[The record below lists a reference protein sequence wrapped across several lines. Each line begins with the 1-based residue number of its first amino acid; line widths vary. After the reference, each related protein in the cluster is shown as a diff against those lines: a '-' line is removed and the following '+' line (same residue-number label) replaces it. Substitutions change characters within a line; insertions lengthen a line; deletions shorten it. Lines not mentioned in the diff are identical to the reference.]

1 MIKILTRRTK
11 NIIFCL
17 VFVILIFTLFSCNTS
32 TEDNQKSVST
42 NESTLLPSGQ
52 NSATL
57 QNIIDNANPGETID
71 LSNYKNLTDY
81 TATVNKT
88 LTIKNGSLA
97 NAKLTVLAQDVKLER
112 LEKLSVSTS
121 SKLTINDSKLEKL
134 LIGSNETSRAFLGGT
149 QTTPIVS
156 LKGGEISENIEIK
169 DFNSQLNITD
179 TATKIAKITATT
191 KCKVIL
197 EAGKYEEMS
206 DPIVTNDGEVTR
218 IDMTKGNRPVTLS
231 IYSYP
236 KKVEY
241 NVGDKIDC
249 NGLIVMG
256 VYVASAGQVFKSG
269 GWKGEAKDAVIK
281 WENENDYEIIYNFD
295 TDGTQIVTVRSK
307 NDESVQCYFPVVVKA
322 SSDTNENLSVIKN
335 TTLDKVEK
343 DFRTLYYVGETLDLS
358 CFQVV
363 GEYDNGNKVNLPFT
377 SEPTNGTILKDTG
390 EYTITFYYNEKK
402 LNETATIS
410 VVPAVNVDFTLGNGV
425 ENDEI
430 CTLKV
435 PLGGKVEYPYFPE
448 NEKYSEHLW
457 YSEDIHGIAKDD
469 LIASEDMEIIGYGI
483 DGNKDCIIN
492 FMNLDGSL
500 AKPFNFKANDID
512 EDTGLSILNKELNSI
527 CPLDRI
533 AYIHYTW
540 STNKECDTEHNQNIE
555 KIVECSNNDGT
566 KCLPHYSSVCNI
578 FENNFLLSDKYEITL
593 YPVFHTKEY
602 LIKYLMSSD
611 YAANMNC
618 SASDCVEENGTH
630 YHKQLF
636 NINDESLILRKNTFI
651 AREVFEL
658 NFSGWGI
665 GNSDGTENYDVKY
678 NDCQTFDSEEIKE
691 LIEYIEE
698 STDVFTLELYTVWE

>member
-42 NESTLLPSGQ
+42 NESPLLPSDK

-71 LSNYKNLTDY
+71 LSYYKNLTDY

-156 LKGGEISENIEIK
+156 LKECEISENIEIK

-179 TATKIAKITATT
+179 MVTKIAKITATT

-206 DPIVTNDGEVTR
+206 DPIVTNDGELTR

-281 WENENDYEIIYNFD
+281 WENENDYKIIYNFD

-335 TTLDKVEK
+335 ITLDKVEK

-377 SEPTNGTILKDTG
+377 SEPTNGTILKNTG

-410 VVPAVNVDFTLGNGV
+410 VVSAVNVDFTLGNGV

-500 AKPFNFKANDID
+500 AKTFNFKANDID

-602 LIKYLMSSD
+602 FIKYLMSSD
-611 YAANMNC
+611 YALICNVPLQ
-618 SASDCVEENGTH
+618 DCVEENGTH

-636 NINDESLILRKNTFI
+636 NINDESLILRENTFT
-651 AREVFEL
+651 ANETFDL
-658 NFSGWGI
+658 NFSGWSI
-665 GNSDGTENYDVKY
+665 ANWDTANYGVKY
-678 NDCQTFDSEEIKE
+678 TDCQTFANNEIKN

-698 STDVFTLELYTVWE
+698 STDDSTLELYTVWE

>member
-32 TEDNQKSVST
+32 TEDNYNSVST
-42 NESTLLPSGQ
+42 NESPLLPSDK

-71 LSNYKNLTDY
+71 LSQYKNITDY

-88 LTIKNGSLA
+88 LIIKNGSLA

-156 LKGGEISENIEIK
+156 LKGCEISENIEIK
-169 DFNSQLNITD
+169 YFNSQLNITD

-335 TTLDKVEK
+335 ITLDKVEK

-377 SEPTNGTILKDTG
+377 SEPTNGTILKNTG
-390 EYTITFYYNEKK
+390 EYTITFYYNGKK

-410 VVPAVNVDFTLGNGV
+410 VVSAVNVDFTLGNGV

-500 AKPFNFKANDID
+500 AKTFNFKANDID

-602 LIKYLMSSD
+602 FIKYLMSSD
-611 YAANMNC
+611 YALICNVPLQ
-618 SASDCVEENGTH
+618 DCVEENGTH

-636 NINDESLILRKNTFI
+636 NINDESLILRENTFT
-651 AREVFEL
+651 ANETFDL
-658 NFSGWGI
+658 NFSGWSI
-665 GNSDGTENYDVKY
+665 ANWDTANYGVKY
-678 NDCQTFDSEEIKE
+678 TDCQTFANNEIKN

-698 STDVFTLELYTVWE
+698 STDDSTLELYTVWE

>member
-42 NESTLLPSGQ
+42 NESPLLPSGQ

-71 LSNYKNLTDY
+71 LSYYKNLTDY

-156 LKGGEISENIEIK
+156 LKGCEISENIEIK

-197 EAGKYEEMS
+197 EAGKYKEMS

-241 NVGDKIDC
+241 NVGDEIDC

-335 TTLDKVEK
+335 ITLDKVEK

-377 SEPTNGTILKDTG
+377 SKPTNGTILKDTG
-390 EYTITFYYNEKK
+390 EYTITFYYNEKE

-457 YSEDIHGIAKDD
+457 YSEDIHGISGND

-512 EDTGLSILNKELNSI
+512 EDTGLSILNKDLLSI
-527 CPLDRI
+527 VTLDRFG
-533 AYIHYTW
+533 YVHYTW
-540 STNKECDTEHNQNIE
+540 SIDENCDAEHNQDSD
-555 KIVECSNNDGT
+555 KILECSNNGT

-602 LIKYLMSSD
+602 LIKYLMSND
-611 YAANMNC
+611 YGANMSC

-636 NINDESLILRKNTFI
+636 NINDESLILRKNTFT
-651 AREVFEL
+651 ANETFDL

-665 GNSDGTENYDVKY
+665 GNSSGTENYGVKY
-678 NDCQTFDSEEIKE
+678 TDCQTFANDQIRE
-691 LIEYIEE
+691 LIKYIEE
-698 STDVFTLELYTVWE
+698 SNEVSTLELYTVWE

>member
-1 MIKILTRRTK
+1 M
-11 NIIFCL
+11 
-17 VFVILIFTLFSCNTS
+17 
-32 TEDNQKSVST
+32 ST
-42 NESTLLPSGQ
+42 NESPLLPSGQ

-71 LSNYKNLTDY
+71 LSYYKNLTDY

-156 LKGGEISENIEIK
+156 LKGCEISENIEIK

-206 DPIVTNDGEVTR
+206 DPIVTNDGELTR
-218 IDMTKGNRPVTLS
+218 IDMTKGNKPLTLS

-335 TTLDKVEK
+335 ITLDKVEK

-390 EYTITFYYNEKK
+390 EYTITFYYNEKE

-410 VVPAVNVDFTLGNGV
+410 VVSAVNVDFTLGNGV

-435 PLGGKVEYPYFPE
+435 PLGGKVEYPYFSG
-448 NEKYSEHLW
+448 NEKYSEHIW
-457 YSEDIHGIAKDD
+457 YSKDIQGIVKDD
-469 LIASEDMEIIGYGI
+469 LIANEDMEIIGYGI
-483 DGNKDCIIN
+483 DGDKNCIIN
-492 FMNLDGSL
+492 FMGVDGTL
-500 AKPFNFKANDID
+500 KKTFYFKANDID
-512 EDTGLSILNKELNSI
+512 EDTGLSILNNDLLSI
-527 CPLDRI
+527 VTLDRLG
-533 AYIHYTW
+533 YVHYTW

-566 KCLPHYSSVCNI
+566 KCLPHYSSVCNV
-578 FENNFLLSDKYEITL
+578 FENYFLSSDKYEITV
-593 YPVFHTKEY
+593 YPVFRTKEY
-602 LIKYLMSSD
+602 LIEYLMSSD
-611 YAANMNC
+611 YGAKMSC
-618 SASDCVEENGTH
+618 SASDCVKENGTH

-636 NINDESLILRKNTFI
+636 NINDESLILRKNTFT
-651 AREVFEL
+651 ANETFDL

-665 GNSDGTENYDVKY
+665 GNSGGTENYDVKY
-678 NDCQTFDSEEIKE
+678 NDCQPFNNDQIRE
-691 LIEYIEE
+691 LIKYIEG
-698 STDVFTLELYTVWE
+698 STDDSTLKLYTVWE

>member
-32 TEDNQKSVST
+32 TEDNYNSVST
-42 NESTLLPSGQ
+42 NESPLLPSDK

-71 LSNYKNLTDY
+71 LSQYKNITDY

-88 LTIKNGSLA
+88 LIIKNGSLA

-156 LKGGEISENIEIK
+156 LKGCEISENIEIK

-281 WENENDYEIIYNFD
+281 WENENDSEIIYNFD

-335 TTLDKVEK
+335 ITLDKVEK

-377 SEPTNGTILKDTG
+377 SEPTNGTILKNTG

-410 VVPAVNVDFTLGNGV
+410 VVSAVNVDFTLGNGV

-500 AKPFNFKANDID
+500 AKTFNFKANDID

-602 LIKYLMSSD
+602 FIKYLMSSD
-611 YAANMNC
+611 YALICNVPLQ
-618 SASDCVEENGTH
+618 DCVEENGTH

-636 NINDESLILRKNTFI
+636 NINDESLILRENTFT
-651 AREVFEL
+651 ANETFDL
-658 NFSGWGI
+658 NFSGWSI
-665 GNSDGTENYDVKY
+665 ANWDTANYGVKY
-678 NDCQTFDSEEIKE
+678 TDCQTFANNEIKN

-698 STDVFTLELYTVWE
+698 STDDSTLELYTVWE

>member
-1 MIKILTRRTK
+1 MIKSKISFFS
-11 NIIFCL
+11 I
-17 VFVILIFTLFSCNTS
+17 VILIFTLFSCNTS
-32 TEDNQKSVST
+32 TEDNYNSVST
-42 NESTLLPSGQ
+42 NESPLLPSGQ

-71 LSNYKNLTDY
+71 LSYYKNLTDY

-156 LKGGEISENIEIK
+156 LKECEISENIEIK

-197 EAGKYEEMS
+197 EAGKYDGMN
-206 DPIVTNDGEVTR
+206 DPTVTNDGELTR

-335 TTLDKVEK
+335 ITLDKVEK

-377 SEPTNGTILKDTG
+377 SEPTNGTILKNTG

-410 VVPAVNVDFTLGNGV
+410 VVPAVNVDFTLGNGI

-435 PLGGKVEYPYFPE
+435 PSGGKVEYPYFPE

-483 DGNKDCIIN
+483 DGNKNCIIN

-512 EDTGLSILNKELNSI
+512 EDTGLSILNKDLLSI
-527 CPLDRI
+527 VTLDRFG
-533 AYIHYTW
+533 YVHYTW

-611 YAANMNC
+611 YAANMQC
-618 SASDCVEENGTH
+618 STSDCVKEENGTH

-636 NINDESLILRKNTFI
+636 NINYESLILRENTFT
-651 AREVFEL
+651 ANETFDL
-658 NFSGWGI
+658 NFSG
-665 GNSDGTENYDVKY
+665 
-678 NDCQTFDSEEIKE
+678 
-691 LIEYIEE
+691 
-698 STDVFTLELYTVWE
+698 

>member
-1 MIKILTRRTK
+1 MIKSKISFFS
-11 NIIFCL
+11 I
-17 VFVILIFTLFSCNTS
+17 VILIFTLFSCNTS
-32 TEDNQKSVST
+32 TEDNYNSVST
-42 NESTLLPSGQ
+42 NESPLLPSGQ

-71 LSNYKNLTDY
+71 LSYYKNLTDY

-156 LKGGEISENIEIK
+156 LKECEISENIEIK

-197 EAGKYEEMS
+197 EAGKYDGMN
-206 DPIVTNDGEVTR
+206 DPTVTNDGELTR

-335 TTLDKVEK
+335 ITLDKVEK

-377 SEPTNGTILKDTG
+377 SEPTNGTILKNTG

-410 VVPAVNVDFTLGNGV
+410 VVPAVNVDFTLGNGI

-435 PLGGKVEYPYFPE
+435 PSGGKVEYPYFPE

-483 DGNKDCIIN
+483 DGNKNCIIN

-512 EDTGLSILNKELNSI
+512 EDTGLSILNKDLLSI
-527 CPLDRI
+527 VTLDRFG
-533 AYIHYTW
+533 YVHYTW

-611 YAANMNC
+611 YAANMQC
-618 SASDCVEENGTH
+618 STSDCVKEENGTH

-636 NINDESLILRKNTFI
+636 NINYESLILRENTFT
-651 AREVFEL
+651 ANETFDL
-658 NFSGWGI
+658 NFSGWSI
-665 GNSDGTENYDVKY
+665 ANWNTANYGVKY
-678 NDCQTFDSEEIKE
+678 TDCQKFNNDQIRE
-691 LIEYIEE
+691 LIKYIEE
-698 STDVFTLELYTVWE
+698 SNDVSTLELYTVWK

>member
-32 TEDNQKSVST
+32 TEDNYNSVST
-42 NESTLLPSGQ
+42 NESPLLPSDK

-71 LSNYKNLTDY
+71 LSQYKNITDY

-88 LTIKNGSLA
+88 LIIKNGSLA

-156 LKGGEISENIEIK
+156 LKGCEISENIEIK

-335 TTLDKVEK
+335 ITLDKVEK

-377 SEPTNGTILKDTG
+377 SEPTNGTILKNTG

-410 VVPAVNVDFTLGNGV
+410 VVSAVNVDFTLGNGV

-500 AKPFNFKANDID
+500 AKTFNFKANDID

-578 FENNFLLSDKYEITL
+578 FENNFLLSDKFEITL

-602 LIKYLMSSD
+602 FIKYLMSSD
-611 YAANMNC
+611 YALICNVPLQ
-618 SASDCVEENGTH
+618 DCVEENGTH

-636 NINDESLILRKNTFI
+636 NINDESLILRENTFT
-651 AREVFEL
+651 ANETFDL
-658 NFSGWGI
+658 NFSGWSI
-665 GNSDGTENYDVKY
+665 ANWDTANYGVKY
-678 NDCQTFDSEEIKE
+678 TDCQTFANNEIKN

-698 STDVFTLELYTVWE
+698 STDDSTLELYTVWE

>member
-1 MIKILTRRTK
+1 MIKSKISFFS
-11 NIIFCL
+11 I
-17 VFVILIFTLFSCNTS
+17 VILIFTLFSCNTS
-32 TEDNQKSVST
+32 TEDNYNSVST
-42 NESTLLPSGQ
+42 NESPLLPSGQ

-71 LSNYKNLTDY
+71 LSYYKNLTDY

-156 LKGGEISENIEIK
+156 LKGCEISENIEIK

-335 TTLDKVEK
+335 ITLDKVEK

-377 SEPTNGTILKDTG
+377 SDPSNGSLLKETG
-390 EYTITFYYNEKK
+390 EYQVVFYYDDNKIDE
-402 LNETATIS
+402 EVIT
-410 VVPAVNVDFTLGNGV
+410 VVNAVNVDFTLGNGA

-469 LIASEDMEIIGYGI
+469 LIANENMEIIGYGL
-483 DGNKDCIIN
+483 DGDKDCIIK
-492 FMNLDGSL
+492 FMNVDGNVEKTFS
-500 AKPFNFKANDID
+500 FKANDID
-512 EDTGLSILNKELNSI
+512 EDTGLSILNKDLSSI
-527 CPLDRI
+527 VTLDRLG
-533 AYIHYTW
+533 YVHYTW
-540 STNKECDTEHNQNIE
+540 SIDENCDAEHNQDID
-555 KIVECSNNDGT
+555 KILECFNNGT
-566 KCLPHYSSVCNI
+566 KCLPSYSHVNTV
-578 FENNFLLSDKYEITL
+578 FEYYFLRSNKSEITL

-602 LIKYLMSSD
+602 SIVYIMSSD
-611 YAANMNC
+611 YAANMQC
-618 SASDCVEENGTH
+618 SESDCVKENGTH
-630 YHKQLF
+630 HYHEQQF
-636 NINDESLILRKNTFI
+636 DINEEVLILRKNTFT
-651 AREVFEL
+651 ANETFDL
-658 NFSGWGI
+658 NFSGWSI
-665 GNSDGTENYDVKY
+665 ANWDTANYGVKY
-678 NDCQTFDSEEIKE
+678 TDCQRFNNDKIRE
-691 LIEYIEE
+691 LIKYIEE
-698 STDVFTLELYTVWE
+698 SNDVSTLELYTVWE

>member
-1 MIKILTRRTK
+1 MIKSKISFFS
-11 NIIFCL
+11 I
-17 VFVILIFTLFSCNTS
+17 VILIFTLFSCNTS
-32 TEDNQKSVST
+32 TEDNYNSVST

-71 LSNYKNLTDY
+71 LSYYKNLTDY

-156 LKGGEISENIEIK
+156 LKGCEISENIEIK

-335 TTLDKVEK
+335 ITLDKVEK

-469 LIASEDMEIIGYGI
+469 LIANENMEIIGYGL
-483 DGNKDCIIN
+483 DGNKNCIIN

-500 AKPFNFKANDID
+500 AKTFSFKANDID
-512 EDTGLSILNKELNSI
+512 EDTGLSILNKDLLSI
-527 CPLDRI
+527 VTLDRLG
-533 AYIHYTW
+533 YLHYTW

-555 KIVECSNNDGT
+555 KIGECSNNDGT

-593 YPVFHTKEY
+593 YPVFHTKKY
-602 LIKYLMSSD
+602 LIKYLMSND
-611 YAANMNC
+611 YAANMGC

-636 NINDESLILRKNTFI
+636 NINDESLILRKNTFT
-651 AREVFEL
+651 ANETFDL

-665 GNSDGTENYDVKY
+665 GNSSGTENYGVKY
-678 NDCQTFDSEEIKE
+678 TDCQTFANNEIKN

-698 STDVFTLELYTVWE
+698 STDDSTLELYTVWE

>member
-1 MIKILTRRTK
+1 MIKSKISFFS
-11 NIIFCL
+11 I
-17 VFVILIFTLFSCNTS
+17 VILIFTLFSCNTS
-32 TEDNQKSVST
+32 TEDNYNSVST

-71 LSNYKNLTDY
+71 LSYYKNLTDY

-156 LKGGEISENIEIK
+156 LKECEISENIEIK

-197 EAGKYEEMS
+197 EAGKYDGMN
-206 DPIVTNDGEVTR
+206 DPTVTNDGELTR
-218 IDMTKGNRPVTLS
+218 IDMTKGNKPLTLS
-231 IYSYP
+231 IYSHP
-236 KKVEY
+236 KKTEY
-241 NVGDKIDC
+241 NVGEKIDC
-249 NGLIVMG
+249 NGLVVMG
-256 VYVASAGQVFKSG
+256 VYAPQSSELFKTG

-335 TTLDKVEK
+335 ITLDKVEK

-410 VVPAVNVDFTLGNGV
+410 VVPAVNVDFAFGNGV
-425 ENDEI
+425 ENAEI

-448 NEKYSEHLW
+448 NEKYEDHIW
-457 YSEDIHGIAKDD
+457 YSKDIQGISGND

-500 AKPFNFKANDID
+500 AKTFNFKANDID
-512 EDTGLSILNKELNSI
+512 EDTGLSILNKDLLSI
-527 CPLDRI
+527 VILDRFG
-533 AYIHYTW
+533 YVHYTW
-540 STNKECDTEHNQNIE
+540 SIDENCDAEHNQDFD
-555 KIVECSNNDGT
+555 KIVECFNNGT
-566 KCLPHYSSVCNI
+566 KCLPHYSSVCNV
-578 FENNFLLSDKYEITL
+578 FENYFLSSDKYEITL
-593 YPVFHTKEY
+593 YPVFYTKEY
-602 LIKYLMSSD
+602 FIKYLMSSD
-611 YAANMNC
+611 YAANMQC
-618 SASDCVEENGTH
+618 FASDCVEENGTH

-636 NINDESLILRKNTFI
+636 NINHESLILRENTFI

-665 GNSDGTENYDVKY
+665 GNSAGTENYDVKY
-678 NDCQTFDSEEIKE
+678 KDCQKFNNDQIRE
-691 LIEYIEE
+691 LIKYIEE
-698 STDVFTLELYTVWE
+698 SNNVFTLELYTVWE

>member
-42 NESTLLPSGQ
+42 NESPLLPSDK

-57 QNIIDNANPGETID
+57 QNIIDNAKLGETID
-71 LSNYKNLTDY
+71 LSQYKNITDY

-88 LTIKNGSLA
+88 LIIKNGSLA
-97 NAKLTVLAQDVKLER
+97 NAKLTVLAEDVQLEG

-134 LIGSNETSRAFLGGT
+134 LIGSDETSRSFDVGT

-156 LKGGEISENIEIK
+156 LKGCEISENIEIK

-218 IDMTKGNRPVTLS
+218 IDMTKENKPVMLS

-269 GWKGEAKDAVIK
+269 GWKGDAKDAVIK
-281 WENENDYEIIYNFD
+281 WENKDDYEIICNFD

-322 SSDTNENLSVIKN
+322 SSDTNENLSGIKN
-335 TTLDKVEK
+335 ITLDKVEK

-358 CFQVV
+358 CFQVI
-363 GEYDNGNKVNLPFT
+363 GHDETGKKINLPFT

-390 EYTITFYYNEKK
+390 EYTITFYYNEKN

-410 VVPAVNVDFTLGNGV
+410 VVNAVNVDFTLGNGA

-435 PLGGKVEYPYFPE
+435 PLGGKVEYPYFSG
-448 NEKYSEHLW
+448 NEKYSEHIW
-457 YSEDIHGIAKDD
+457 YSKDIHGISGND

-500 AKPFNFKANDID
+500 EKPFSFKANDID
-512 EDTGLSILNKELNSI
+512 KDTGLSILNKALLSI
-527 CPLDRI
+527 VTLDRFG
-533 AYIHYTW
+533 YVHYTW
-540 STNKECDTEHNQNIE
+540 STNKECDTEHNQDIE
-555 KIVECSNNDGT
+555 KIVECSNNGS
-566 KCLPHYSSVCNI
+566 KCLFSDSSVCNI
-578 FENNFLLSDKYEITL
+578 FENYFLSSDKYEITL

-602 LIKYLMSSD
+602 LIEYLMSSD
-611 YAANMNC
+611 YAAKMSC
-618 SASDCVEENGTH
+618 SCSDYVTENGTH

-636 NINDESLILRKNTFI
+636 NINAESLTLRKNTFI

-658 NFSGWGI
+658 NFSGWSI
-665 GNSDGTENYDVKY
+665 ANWGTANYGVKY
-678 NDCQTFDSEEIKE
+678 TDCQPFNNDQIRE
-691 LIEYIEE
+691 LIKYIEG
-698 STDVFTLELYTVWE
+698 STDDSTLKLYTVWE

>member
-1 MIKILTRRTK
+1 MIKSKISFFS
-11 NIIFCL
+11 I
-17 VFVILIFTLFSCNTS
+17 VILIFTLFSCNTS
-32 TEDNQKSVST
+32 TEDNYNSVST
-42 NESTLLPSGQ
+42 NESPLLPSGQ
-52 NSATL
+52 TSATL

-71 LSNYKNLTDY
+71 LSYYKNLTDY

-156 LKGGEISENIEIK
+156 LKGCEISENIEIK

-206 DPIVTNDGEVTR
+206 DPIVTNDGELTR
-218 IDMTKGNRPVTLS
+218 IDMTKGNKPLTLS

-335 TTLDKVEK
+335 ITLDKVEK

-358 CFQVV
+358 CFQVI
-363 GEYDNGNKVNLPFT
+363 GHDETGKKINLPFT
-377 SEPTNGTILKDTG
+377 SVPSNGSLLKETG
-390 EYTITFYYNEKK
+390 EYQVVFYYDDKK
-402 LNETATIS
+402 IDEEVIT
-410 VVPAVNVDFTLGNGV
+410 VVNAVNVDFTLGNGA

-435 PLGGKVEYPYFPE
+435 PLGGKVEYPYFSG
-448 NEKYSEHLW
+448 NEKYSEHIW
-457 YSEDIHGIAKDD
+457 YSKDIQGIVKDD
-469 LIASEDMEIIGYGI
+469 LIANEDMEIIGYGI
-483 DGNKDCIIN
+483 DGDKNCIIN
-492 FMNLDGSL
+492 FMGVDGTL
-500 AKPFNFKANDID
+500 KKTFYFKANDID
-512 EDTGLSILNKELNSI
+512 EDTGLSILNNDLLSI
-527 CPLDRI
+527 VTLDRLG
-533 AYIHYTW
+533 YVHYTW

-566 KCLPHYSSVCNI
+566 KCLPHYSSVCNV
-578 FENNFLLSDKYEITL
+578 FENYFLSSDKYEITV
-593 YPVFHTKEY
+593 YPVFRTKEY
-602 LIKYLMSSD
+602 LIEYLMSSD
-611 YAANMNC
+611 YGAKMSC
-618 SASDCVEENGTH
+618 SASDCVKENGTH

-636 NINDESLILRKNTFI
+636 NINDESLILRKNTFT
-651 AREVFEL
+651 ANETFDL

-665 GNSDGTENYDVKY
+665 GNSGGTENYDVKY
-678 NDCQTFDSEEIKE
+678 NDCQPFNNDQIRE
-691 LIEYIEE
+691 LIKYIEG
-698 STDVFTLELYTVWE
+698 STDDSTLKLYTVWE

>member
-32 TEDNQKSVST
+32 TEDNYNSVST

-71 LSNYKNLTDY
+71 LSYYKNLTDY

-156 LKGGEISENIEIK
+156 LKGCEISENIEIK

-335 TTLDKVEK
+335 ITLDKVEK

-390 EYTITFYYNEKK
+390 EYTITFYYNEKE

-410 VVPAVNVDFTLGNGV
+410 VVSAVNVDFTLGNGV

-500 AKPFNFKANDID
+500 AEPFNFKANDID
-512 EDTGLSILNKELNSI
+512 KDTGLSILNKDLLSI
-527 CPLDRI
+527 VTLDRFG
-533 AYIHYTW
+533 YVHYTW
-540 STNKECDTEHNQNIE
+540 SIDENCDAEHNQDID
-555 KIVECSNNDGT
+555 KILECSNNGT
-566 KCLPHYSSVCNI
+566 KCLPSYSHVNTV
-578 FENNFLLSDKYEITL
+578 FEYYFLRSNKSEIAV

-611 YAANMNC
+611 YAANMQC
-618 SASDCVEENGTH
+618 SCSDYVKENGTH
-630 YHKQLF
+630 YHEQQF
-636 NINDESLILRKNTFI
+636 DINEEVLILRENTFI

-665 GNSDGTENYDVKY
+665 GNSSGTENYGVKY
-678 NDCQTFDSEEIKE
+678 KDCQMFNNDQIRE
-691 LIEYIEE
+691 LIKYIEE
-698 STDVFTLELYTVWE
+698 SNDVSTLELYTVWK

>member
-1 MIKILTRRTK
+1 MVKSKISFFS
-11 NIIFCL
+11 I
-17 VFVILIFTLFSCNTS
+17 VILIFTLFSCNTS
-32 TEDNQKSVST
+32 TEDNYNSVST

-71 LSNYKNLTDY
+71 LSYYKNLTDY

-156 LKGGEISENIEIK
+156 LKGCEISENIEIK

-335 TTLDKVEK
+335 ITLDKVEK

-377 SEPTNGTILKDTG
+377 SEPTNGTILKNTG

-410 VVPAVNVDFTLGNGV
+410 VVPAVNVDFTLGNGI
-425 ENDEI
+425 EKEI

-435 PLGGKVEYPYFPE
+435 PLGDKVEYPYFPE
-448 NEKYSEHLW
+448 NEKYEDHIW
-457 YSEDIHGIAKDD
+457 YSKDIHGISGND

-500 AKPFNFKANDID
+500 AKTFNFKANDID
-512 EDTGLSILNKELNSI
+512 TDTELSILNKELNSI

-602 LIKYLMSSD
+602 FIKYLMSSD
-611 YAANMNC
+611 YALICNVPLQ
-618 SASDCVEENGTH
+618 DCVEENGTH

-636 NINDESLILRKNTFI
+636 NINEEVLILRKNTFT
-651 AREVFEL
+651 ANETFNL
-658 NFSGWGI
+658 NFSGWSI
-665 GNSDGTENYDVKY
+665 ANWDTANYSVKY
-678 NDCQTFDSEEIKE
+678 NDCQRFNNDQIRE
-691 LIEYIEE
+691 LIKYIEE
-698 STDVFTLELYTVWE
+698 SNDVSTLELYTVWE

>member
-42 NESTLLPSGQ
+42 NESPLLPSDK

-71 LSNYKNLTDY
+71 LSYYKNLTDY

-156 LKGGEISENIEIK
+156 LKGCEISENIEIK

-206 DPIVTNDGEVTR
+206 DPIVTNDGELTR

-241 NVGDKIDC
+241 NVGDEIDC

-335 TTLDKVEK
+335 ITLDKVEK

-410 VVPAVNVDFTLGNGV
+410 VVPAVNVDFTLGNGI
-425 ENDEI
+425 EKEI

-435 PLGGKVEYPYFPE
+435 PLGDKVEYPYFPE
-448 NEKYSEHLW
+448 NEKYEDHIW
-457 YSEDIHGIAKDD
+457 YSKDIHGISGND

-483 DGNKDCIIN
+483 DGNKECIIN

-500 AKPFNFKANDID
+500 AKTFNFKANDID
-512 EDTGLSILNKELNSI
+512 EDTGLSILNKDLSSI
-527 CPLDRI
+527 VTLDRLG
-533 AYIHYTW
+533 YVHYTW
-540 STNKECDTEHNQNIE
+540 SIDENCDAEHNQDID
-555 KIVECSNNDGT
+555 KILECSNNGT

-602 LIKYLMSSD
+602 SIVYIMSSD
-611 YAANMNC
+611 YAANMQC
-618 SASDCVEENGTH
+618 SESDCVKENGTH
-630 YHKQLF
+630 HYHEQQF
-636 NINDESLILRKNTFI
+636 DINEEVLILRKNTFT
-651 AREVFEL
+651 ANETFDL
-658 NFSGWGI
+658 NFSGWSI
-665 GNSDGTENYDVKY
+665 ANWDTANYGVKY
-678 NDCQTFDSEEIKE
+678 TDCQKFNKDQIRE
-691 LIEYIEE
+691 LIKYIEE
-698 STDVFTLELYTVWE
+698 SNDVSTLELYTVWK

>member
-1 MIKILTRRTK
+1 MIKSKISFFS
-11 NIIFCL
+11 I
-17 VFVILIFTLFSCNTS
+17 VILIFTLFSCNTS
-32 TEDNQKSVST
+32 TEDNYNSVST
-42 NESTLLPSGQ
+42 NESPLLPSGQ
-52 NSATL
+52 TSATL

-71 LSNYKNLTDY
+71 LSYYKNLTDY

-156 LKGGEISENIEIK
+156 LKGCEISENIEIK

-206 DPIVTNDGEVTR
+206 DPIVTNDGELTR
-218 IDMTKGNRPVTLS
+218 IDMTKGNKPLTLS

-335 TTLDKVEK
+335 ITLDKVEK

-358 CFQVV
+358 CFQVI
-363 GEYDNGNKVNLPFT
+363 GHDETGKKINLPFT
-377 SEPTNGTILKDTG
+377 SVPSNGSLLKETG
-390 EYTITFYYNEKK
+390 EYQVVFYYDDKK
-402 LNETATIS
+402 IDEEVIT
-410 VVPAVNVDFTLGNGV
+410 VVNAVNVDFTLGNGA

-435 PLGGKVEYPYFPE
+435 PLGGKVEYPYFSG
-448 NEKYSEHLW
+448 NEKYSEHIW
-457 YSEDIHGIAKDD
+457 YSKDIQGIVKDD
-469 LIASEDMEIIGYGI
+469 LIANEDMEIIGYGI
-483 DGNKDCIIN
+483 DGDKNCIIN
-492 FMNLDGSL
+492 FMGVDGTL
-500 AKPFNFKANDID
+500 KKTFYFKANDID
-512 EDTGLSILNKELNSI
+512 EDTGLSILNNDLLSI
-527 CPLDRI
+527 VTLDRLG
-533 AYIHYTW
+533 YVHYTW

-566 KCLPHYSSVCNI
+566 KCLPHYSSVCNV
-578 FENNFLLSDKYEITL
+578 FENYFLSSDKYEITV
-593 YPVFHTKEY
+593 YPVFRTKEY
-602 LIKYLMSSD
+602 LIEYLMSSD
-611 YAANMNC
+611 YGAKMSC
-618 SASDCVEENGTH
+618 SASDCVKENGTH

-636 NINDESLILRKNTFI
+636 NINDESLILRKNTFT
-651 AREVFEL
+651 ANETFDL

-665 GNSDGTENYDVKY
+665 GNSGVTENYDVKY
-678 NDCQTFDSEEIKE
+678 NDCQPFNNDQIRE
-691 LIEYIEE
+691 LIKYIEG
-698 STDVFTLELYTVWE
+698 STDDSTLKLYTVWE

>member
-1 MIKILTRRTK
+1 MIKSKISFFS
-11 NIIFCL
+11 I
-17 VFVILIFTLFSCNTS
+17 VILIFTLFSCNTS
-32 TEDNQKSVST
+32 TEDNYNSVST

-71 LSNYKNLTDY
+71 LSYYKNLTDY

-156 LKGGEISENIEIK
+156 LKGCEISENIEIK

-197 EAGKYEEMS
+197 EAGKYDGMN
-206 DPIVTNDGEVTR
+206 DPTVTNDGELTR
-218 IDMTKGNRPVTLS
+218 IDMTKGNKPLTLS

-335 TTLDKVEK
+335 ITLDKVEK

-377 SEPTNGTILKDTG
+377 SEPTNGSLLKETG
-390 EYTITFYYNEKK
+390 EYQVVFYYDDKK
-402 LNETATIS
+402 IDEEVIT
-410 VVPAVNVDFTLGNGV
+410 VVNAVNVDFTLGNGA

-435 PLGGKVEYPYFPE
+435 PLGGKVEYPYFSG
-448 NEKYSEHLW
+448 NEKYSEHIW
-457 YSEDIHGIAKDD
+457 YSKDIQGIVKDD
-469 LIASEDMEIIGYGI
+469 LIANEDMEIIGYGI
-483 DGNKDCIIN
+483 DGDKNCIIN
-492 FMNLDGSL
+492 FMGVDGTL
-500 AKPFNFKANDID
+500 EKTFYFKANDID
-512 EDTGLSILNKELNSI
+512 EDTGLSILNNDLLSI
-527 CPLDRI
+527 VTLDRLG
-533 AYIHYTW
+533 YVHYTW

-566 KCLPHYSSVCNI
+566 KCLPHYSSVCNV
-578 FENNFLLSDKYEITL
+578 FENYFLSSDKYEITV
-593 YPVFHTKEY
+593 YPVFRTKEY
-602 LIKYLMSSD
+602 LIEYLMSSD
-611 YAANMNC
+611 YGAKMSC
-618 SASDCVEENGTH
+618 SASDCVKENGTH

-636 NINDESLILRKNTFI
+636 NINDESLILRKNTFT
-651 AREVFEL
+651 ANETFDL

-665 GNSDGTENYDVKY
+665 GNSGGTENYDVKY
-678 NDCQTFDSEEIKE
+678 NDCQPFNNDQIRE
-691 LIEYIEE
+691 LIKYIEG
-698 STDVFTLELYTVWE
+698 STDDSTLKLYTVWE

>member
-42 NESTLLPSGQ
+42 NESPLLPSGQ

-71 LSNYKNLTDY
+71 LSYYKNLTDY

-156 LKGGEISENIEIK
+156 LKGCEISENIEIK

-335 TTLDKVEK
+335 ITLDKVEK

-377 SEPTNGTILKDTG
+377 SDPSNGSLLEKTG
-390 EYTITFYYNEKK
+390 ECYVTFYCDDKKIDEKVI
-402 LNETATIS
+402 T
-410 VVPAVNVDFTLGNGV
+410 VVPAVNVDFAFGNGV

-435 PLGGKVEYPYFPE
+435 PLGGKVEYPYFSG
-448 NEKYSEHLW
+448 NEKYSEHIW
-457 YSEDIHGIAKDD
+457 YSKDIQGIVKDD

-500 AKPFNFKANDID
+500 AKTFNFKANDID
-512 EDTGLSILNKELNSI
+512 EDKSLSILNKDLSSI
-527 CPLDRI
+527 VTLDRLG
-533 AYIHYTW
+533 YVHYTW
-540 STNKECDTEHNQNIE
+540 SIDENCDAEHNQDIE
-555 KIVECSNNDGT
+555 KIVECSNNGS
-566 KCLPHYSSVCNI
+566 KCLFSDSSVCNV
-578 FENNFLLSDKYEITL
+578 FENYFLSSDKYEITV

-611 YAANMNC
+611 YALICNVPLQ
-618 SASDCVEENGTH
+618 DCVEENGTH

-636 NINDESLILRKNTFI
+636 NINDESLILRKNTFT
-651 AREVFEL
+651 ANETFDL
-658 NFSGWGI
+658 NFSGWSI
-665 GNSDGTENYDVKY
+665 ANWDTANYGVKY
-678 NDCQTFDSEEIKE
+678 TDCQTFANNEIKN

-698 STDVFTLELYTVWE
+698 STDDSTLELYTVWE

>member
-1 MIKILTRRTK
+1 MIKSKISFFS
-11 NIIFCL
+11 I
-17 VFVILIFTLFSCNTS
+17 VILIFTLFSCNTS
-32 TEDNQKSVST
+32 TEDNYNSVST

-71 LSNYKNLTDY
+71 LSYYKNLTDY

-156 LKGGEISENIEIK
+156 LKGCEISENIEIK

-358 CFQVV
+358 CFQVI
-363 GEYDNGNKVNLPFT
+363 GHDETGKKINLPFT
-377 SEPTNGTILKDTG
+377 SVPSNGSLLKETG
-390 EYTITFYYNEKK
+390 EYQVVFYYDDEKID
-402 LNETATIS
+402 EEVIT
-410 VVPAVNVDFTLGNGV
+410 VVNAVNVDFTLGNGA

-435 PLGGKVEYPYFPE
+435 PLGGKVEYPYFSG
-448 NEKYSEHLW
+448 NEKYSEHIW
-457 YSEDIHGIAKDD
+457 YSKDIHGISGND

-500 AKPFNFKANDID
+500 EKTFSFKANDID
-512 EDTGLSILNKELNSI
+512 EDTGLSILNKDLLSI
-527 CPLDRI
+527 VTLDRFGCM
-533 AYIHYTW
+533 HYTW
-540 STNKECDTEHNQNIE
+540 STDKACDAEHNQDIE
-555 KIVECSNNDGT
+555 KIVECSNNGS
-566 KCLPHYSSVCNI
+566 KCLFSDSSVCNV
-578 FENNFLLSDKYEITL
+578 FENYFLSSDKYEITV

-602 LIKYLMSSD
+602 SIVYIMSSD
-611 YAANMNC
+611 YAANMQC
-618 SASDCVEENGTH
+618 SCSDYVTENGTH

-636 NINDESLILRKNTFI
+636 NINAESLILRENTFI

-658 NFSGWGI
+658 NFLGWGI
-665 GNSDGTENYDVKY
+665 GNSSGTENYGVKY
-678 NDCQTFDSEEIKE
+678 NDCQMFNNDQIRE
-691 LIEYIEE
+691 LIKYIEE
-698 STDVFTLELYTVWE
+698 SNDVSTLELYTVWK

>member
-32 TEDNQKSVST
+32 TEDNYNSVST
-42 NESTLLPSGQ
+42 NESPLLPSDK

-71 LSNYKNLTDY
+71 LSQYKNITDY

-88 LTIKNGSLA
+88 LIIKNGSLA

-156 LKGGEISENIEIK
+156 LKGCEISENIEIK

-335 TTLDKVEK
+335 ITLDKVEK

-377 SEPTNGTILKDTG
+377 SEPTNGTILKNTG

-410 VVPAVNVDFTLGNGV
+410 VVSAVNVDFTLGNGV

-500 AKPFNFKANDID
+500 AKTFNFKANDID

-602 LIKYLMSSD
+602 FIKYLMSSD
-611 YAANMNC
+611 YALICNVPLQ
-618 SASDCVEENGTH
+618 DCVEENGTH

-636 NINDESLILRKNTFI
+636 NINDESLILRENTFT
-651 AREVFEL
+651 ANETFDL
-658 NFSGWGI
+658 NFSGWSI
-665 GNSDGTENYDVKY
+665 ANWDTANYGVKY
-678 NDCQTFDSEEIKE
+678 TDCQTFANNEIKN

-698 STDVFTLELYTVWE
+698 STDDSTLELYTVWE